1 MLSKIFTTAI
11 VCHNFE
17 TLVSKMFDLIFS
29 AFLIHRSMLD
39 VANKNYLHDLNK
51 KTLNFGN
58 KLSVLGGDFLL
69 AKAALELAKLENTE
83 VVELIGTSI
92 GDLSEGA
99 VMDAKSVDGGGAWDI
114 KSWEKFIYLLQ
125 GSLMANSCRAATV
138 LTGHATEVSNYRLSV
153 LLMFLRP
160 LRKGQV
166 MSFGYCS

>member
-17 TLVSKMFDLIFS
+17 TFVSKMFDLIFS

-39 VANKNYLHDLNK
+39 VAKKNYLHDLNK

-99 VMDAKSVDGGGAWDI
+99 VMDAESVDGGAWDI

-138 LTGHATEVSNYRLSV
+138 LTGHTTEVSNYRLSV
-153 LLMFLRP
+153 FLMFLRP

-166 MSFGYCS
+166 MISGYFS

>member
-1 MLSKIFTTAI
+1 
-11 VCHNFE
+11 
-17 TLVSKMFDLIFS
+17 
-29 AFLIHRSMLD
+29 MLD
-39 VANKNYLHDLNK
+39 VANKEYLHDLNK

-99 VMDAKSVDGGGAWDI
+99 IMDAKSVGSGAWDI

-125 GSLMANSCRAATV
+125 GSVMANSCRAATL
-138 LTGHATEVSNYRLSV
+138 LTGHTAEVSHYPLYA
-153 LLMFLRP
+153 LLVF
-160 LRKGQV
+160 KCF
-166 MSFGYCS
+166 SDH

>member
-1 MLSKIFTTAI
+1 
-11 VCHNFE
+11 
-17 TLVSKMFDLIFS
+17 
-29 AFLIHRSMLD
+29 MLD
-39 VANKNYLHDLNK
+39 VANKEYLHDLNK

-99 VMDAKSVDGGGAWDI
+99 IMDAKSGGGTSDI

-138 LTGHATEVSNYRLSV
+138 LTGHTAEVSPYFYYLYR
-153 LLMFLRP
+153 
-160 LRKGQV
+160 
-166 MSFGYCS
+166 